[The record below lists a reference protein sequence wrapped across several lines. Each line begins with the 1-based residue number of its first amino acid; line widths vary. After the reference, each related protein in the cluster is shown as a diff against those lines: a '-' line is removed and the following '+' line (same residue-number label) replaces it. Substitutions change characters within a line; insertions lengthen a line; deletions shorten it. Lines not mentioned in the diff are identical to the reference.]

1 MFAILLFAKDPSE
14 SKHGKLLNLDIGSQS
29 KVPGVNGIV
38 TTRISRVFTYSV
50 DGGDRVYDG
59 QEVSRRDGKPIRIE
73 VNRPVEYAIDR
84 DHLYLKDSDGKSHR
98 LDLVR
103 TTSKQ

>member
-59 QEVSRRDGKPIRIE
+59 QEVSRRDGY
-73 VNRPVEYAIDR
+73 RPVEYAIDR